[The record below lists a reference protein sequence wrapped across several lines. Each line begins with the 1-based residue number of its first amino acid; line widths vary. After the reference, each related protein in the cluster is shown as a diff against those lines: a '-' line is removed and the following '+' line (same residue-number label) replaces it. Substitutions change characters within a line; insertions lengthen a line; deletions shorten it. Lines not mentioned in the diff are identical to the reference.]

1 MTLVA
6 DNVAA
11 KCHVDTNKNYLL
23 QIPCVV
29 STLKKKLCFPKL
41 CLPSTSLQPEEETD
55 DDQDDGDDSGGDNAV
70 PQNQM

>member
-11 KCHVDTNKNYLL
+11 KCHVDESKTYLL

-29 STLKKKLCFPKL
+29 STLKKKLCSPAI
-41 CLPSTSLQPEEETD
+41 SQHPEEETND
-55 DDQDDGDDSGGDNAV
+55 DDDDGDDDICDKAV
-70 PQNQM
+70 HKTKML

>member
-11 KCHVDTNKNYLL
+11 KCHVDESKTYLL

-29 STLKKKLCFPKL
+29 STLKKKLCSPG
-41 CLPSTSLQPEEETD
+41 TSQHPEEEIND
-55 DDQDDGDDSGGDNAV
+55 DDDDGDDDIVIKQCTKPKCFES
-70 PQNQM
+70 QN